1 MNLWSMIFLA
11 GIGTYLM
18 RSAGV
23 WVPVRFV
30 PTRWLTYLPLAVI
43 LVMAIASFSSLAT
56 TLPQTLAAA
65 VAAIAVLL
73 ASLKNLPL
81 YICIA
86 IGCVVFG
93 FLSGGSGI

>member
-23 WVPVRFV
+23 WVPARFV

-56 TLPQTLAAA
+56 TLSQTLAAA

-73 ASLKNLPL
+73 ASLKKLPL

-86 IGCVVFG
+86 IGCTVFG
-93 FLSGGSGI
+93 FLSGSIG